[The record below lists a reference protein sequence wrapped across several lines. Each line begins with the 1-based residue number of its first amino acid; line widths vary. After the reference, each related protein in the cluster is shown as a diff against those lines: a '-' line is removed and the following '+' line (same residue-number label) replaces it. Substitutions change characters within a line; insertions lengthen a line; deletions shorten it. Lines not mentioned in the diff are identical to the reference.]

1 MEIYNFDKMGSS
13 DKHSFE
19 LVLKAYNKYTS
30 NEDIFEIGFNVNSG
44 YVYIALE
51 NGVSIASC
59 FGQSVDYIV
68 TDFEDGTE
76 FFLDTY
82 EEAEEKLDEINIAN
96 FSTSL
101 KK

>member
-1 MEIYNFDKMGSS
+1 MEIHNFNLMGSS
-13 DKHSFE
+13 DKYSLE
-19 LVLKAYNKYTS
+19 LIWKAYNKYTS

-68 TDFEDGTE
+68 TDMENGDE
-76 FFLDTY
+76 FFFDFYNQAINKL
-82 EEAEEKLDEINIAN
+82 EKLYE
-96 FSTSL
+96 TV
-101 KK
+101 